1 MLHFRYFMHIFLYI
15 LFYLYLHLLVDV
27 TLDPETAHP
36 NLVLSSDGKQVWQG
50 HTQQNV
56 TNHSKRFD
64 NCISVLSKESFN
76 SGRFYYEVNVK
87 GKTNWDLG
95 VVQESINRKGKIVL
109 NPTYGYWTIWLRNGV
124 EYAALDK
131 TAVSISLNNRLETVG
146 VFVDYEEG
154 LVSFY
159 DGERGTHIYSF
170 PGVSFTETLYLYFSP
185 GLNLEGEDS
194 APMTISTHV
203 L

>member
-1 MLHFRYFMHIFLYI
+1 M
-15 LFYLYLHLLVDV
+15 DV

-36 NLVLSSDGKQVWQG
+36 NLVLSSDGKQVWHG
-50 HTQQNV
+50 YNQQNV

-64 NCISVLSKESFN
+64 YCISVLSKEGFN

-95 VVQESINRKGKIVL
+95 IVQESINRKGKIVL
-109 NPTYGYWTIWLRNGV
+109 SPTNGYWTIWLRNEA

-131 TAVSISLNNRLETVG
+131 TVVSISLNNRLRTVG
-146 VFVDYEEG
+146 IFVDYEEG

-159 DGERGTHIYSF
+159 DGDSGTHIYSF
-170 PGVSFTETLYLYFSP
+170 AGVSFTETLYPYFSP
-185 GLNLEGEDS
+185 GLNLGGKNS
-194 APMTISTHV
+194 APMTISRPD